1 MQNKKR
7 ISISENFRYFT
18 RYVSV
23 FTVIFLLMT
32 LIILNIINVSAYSE
46 VDSRLNQLAS
56 APERIITTA
65 SSRAVFGDDL
75 TYEVFTE
82 RVADGS
88 DSLIN
93 DGDHK
98 HIAKFSY
105 NANTS
110 ALVFDKNKKL
120 IFEADPFLQLDQI
133 DFDFNNLGKL
143 SETEIVNA
151 SGDAEVFRL
160 VVVRVPD
167 EISESVEYAVALT
180 NITQLKALNSNNNKI
195 IVLIM
200 LSFWLLS
207 IVASYWLTIIT
218 IKPIKE
224 MLEKQ
229 KAFVENASHELRTPL
244 AVLQNRLES
253 LFRKPDT
260 TILEEFESIASSLD
274 EVRNMRLLTSN
285 LLNLARRDGELKVVS
300 QVVEPEFFDTTF
312 NNFSLI
318 ADENQKQFKSQNLV
332 RKSIQT
338 DSALLKQVMT
348 IIFDNAVKYTGE
360 DGEIKITSKI
370 RERQLVVSVEDNGLG
385 ISDENKKKIFDRFY
399 RVDKARTRQNGGF
412 GLGLSLA
419 KQIVDQLKG
428 QILVHDRVP
437 KGTIFELRLPI

>member
-1 MQNKKR
+1 
-7 ISISENFRYFT
+7 
-18 RYVSV
+18 
-23 FTVIFLLMT
+23 MT

-56 APERIITTA
+56 SPEKIITTA

-82 RVADGS
+82 RVADSS
-88 DSLIN
+88 DALIN
-93 DGDHK
+93 NGDHK
-98 HIAKFSY
+98 PIAKFGY

-143 SETEIVNA
+143 LETEIVNA
-151 SGDAEVFRL
+151 SGDTEVFRF

-180 NITQLKALNSNNNKI
+180 NITQLKALNSSNNKI

-207 IVASYWLTIIT
+207 IFASYWLTIIT

-260 TILEEFESIASSLD
+260 TILDEIESIASSLD

-285 LLNLARRDGELKVVS
+285 LLNLARRDGELKVVL
-300 QVVEPEFFDTTF
+300 QVVEPEFFDTAF

-332 RKSIQT
+332 RKTIQT

-370 RERQLVVSVEDNGLG
+370 RERQLVVSIEDNGLG